1 MNPLGVKYM
10 SVSTTQENFE
20 ASEFIVHITNHVG
33 DFPMVV
39 LDDKKNVVSYTQT
52 FLDFFDIEE
61 AQLLNHPF
69 PSHIHKFTGQSHGYF
84 DLLHPSL
91 ENIKIS
97 YLVSYFRTPSDE
109 TMELITFKD
118 LSYSIL
124 KENLKKALI
133 KITHTVNSSEDI
145 SKMLNK
151 VLRISCTSMGFQC
164 AFICLYDQ
172 VNESFDVTAQVGL
185 KDLYQC
191 HLCNRSKKSVETK
204 RDQKSFSKPHRFV
217 EIHYGP
223 LSNHPLKTHLN
234 SPQIDP
240 EKSSILHIPLNAE
253 GKILGTFH
261 MIGPSFT
268 TKQLSKE
275 KDILHLIAHEI
286 SVGIKRI
293 RLVKDIK
300 QYADN
305 LEKIITI
312 RTDQLRE
319 KDAQLIQSGKL
330 ATLGELATGIAHEIN
345 QPLGGISLI
354 TQGLMMAKSRGKL
367 DSTLLDEKLR
377 DIIEQIERINN
388 IITHLRT
395 FARQTDN
402 IKVEI
407 DIRKPLLDVF
417 KLIGQQLV
425 NKEIEVVLDI
435 PEEIPLILAEHNRME
450 QIFLNLLGNAKDA
463 IEDMEK
469 RIQKEDLVSTLAHG
483 LKNWRKKI
491 IIKAYSSQEHLI
503 LEFKDNG
510 TGIPHT
516 IIHKIFD
523 PFFTTKEIGRG
534 TGIGLSIT
542 YGIVRDFN
550 GVIQVESEEN
560 RGSKFIIKFPLAHGK
575 TV

>member
-1 MNPLGVKYM
+1 M
-10 SVSTTQENFE
+10 SASTQEFFE
-20 ASEFIVHITNHVG
+20 ASQFIYHITSHVG

-39 LDDKKNVVSYTQT
+39 LDQKKNVVSYTQD
-52 FLDFFDIEE
+52 FLDLFDLEE
-61 AQLLNHPF
+61 TQLLNQPF
-69 PSHIHKFTGQSHGYF
+69 PSHIHKFTGQSHGSF
-84 DLLHPSL
+84 DLVHPSL

-97 YLVSYFRTPSDE
+97 YLAAYVRTPSDE

-133 KITHTVNSSEDI
+133 KITHTVNSSDDI

-151 VLRISCTSMGFQC
+151 VIRISCNTVGFKC
-164 AFICLYDQ
+164 AFICLYDKD
-172 VNESFDVTAQVGL
+172 NESFYVKSQVGL
-185 KDLYQC
+185 KDLLQC
-191 HLCNRSKKSVETK
+191 HLCNPIKKSTEMQ
-204 RDQKSFSKPHRFV
+204 RDQKSFSKTHRSLDV
-217 EIHYGP
+217 HYAP
-223 LSNHPLKTHLN
+223 LSNLSITTYLDN
-234 SPQIDP
+234 PQIDP
-240 EKSSILHIPLNAE
+240 QKSSILHIPLNAE

-261 MIGPSFT
+261 IIGPSFT

-275 KDILHLIAHEI
+275 KDILNLIAHEI

-305 LEKIITI
+305 LEKIIKI

-354 TQGLMMAKSRGKL
+354 TQGLIMAKSRGKL

-450 QIFLNLLGNAKDA
+450 QIFLNLLGNARDA

-469 RIQKEDLVSTLAHG
+469 RIQKEDVVATLANG
-483 LKNWRKKI
+483 LKDWRKKI
-491 IIKAYSSQEHLI
+491 IIKAYSSQDHLI

-516 IIHKIFD
+516 IINKIFD

-560 RGSKFIIKFPLAHGK
+560 RGSNFIIKFPLAHGK

>member
-1 MNPLGVKYM
+1 MTEWQKKI
-10 SVSTTQENFE
+10 FE
-20 ASEFIVHITNHVG
+20 TSEFIFHITNHVG
-33 DFPMVV
+33 EFPMVV
-39 LDDKKNVVSYTQT
+39 LDAKKNVLSYSKA
-52 FLDFFDIEE
+52 FLDLFELEE
-61 AQLLNHPF
+61 TNLLKQPF
-69 PSHIHKFTGQSHGYF
+69 PTHIQKFIGPSHGF
-84 DLLHPSL
+84 FELVHQSL
-91 ENIKIS
+91 ERVKIS
-97 YLVSYFRTPSDE
+97 YLASSFLTPSQE
-109 TMELITFKD
+109 RMELITFKD

-124 KENLKKALI
+124 KKNLKESLL
-133 KITHTVNSSEDI
+133 KITHTVNSSDDI
-145 SKMLNK
+145 SKMLTQ
-151 VLRISCTSMGFQC
+151 VLDIICGLIGFKC
-164 AFICLYDQ
+164 AFICLYDK
-172 VNESFDVTAQVGL
+172 VNQSFYINSQIGL
-185 KDLYQC
+185 KESYKC
-191 HLCNRSKKSVETK
+191 HECNFAEKNIKIPLDKNCCFDTYSSL
-204 RDQKSFSKPHRFV
+204 
-217 EIHYGP
+217 EIHYEQ
-223 LSNHPLKTHLN
+223 LSKHPISKHIDIQ
-234 SPQIDP
+234 QIDP
-240 EKSSILHIPLNAE
+240 NKNSILHIPLNSD
-253 GKILGTFH
+253 GKIWGTFN
-261 MIGPSFT
+261 IIAPSFT

-275 KDILHLIAHEI
+275 SDILNLIANEI

-293 RLVKDIK
+293 LLVRDIK

-305 LEKIITI
+305 LEKIIKI

-354 TQGLMMAKSRGKL
+354 TQGLIMAKSRGKL

-450 QIFLNLLGNAKDA
+450 QIFLNLLGNARDA

-469 RIQKEDLVSTLAHG
+469 KIKKGAPPDVPAQLS
-483 LKNWRKKI
+483 KNWRKKI
-491 IIKAYSSQEHLI
+491 IIKAYSDEDHLI

-510 TGIPHT
+510 TGIPHS
-516 IIHKIFD
+516 IINKIFD

-542 YGIVRDFN
+542 YGIVRDFD
-550 GVIQVESEEN
+550 GVINVESEEN
-560 RGSKFIIKFPLAHGK
+560 KGSNFIIKFPLSHRE